1 TSCVIYRDPSRSAIT
16 ALSHVT
22 AHARAASSEHE
33 RSIQARRPGA
43 ARDFGAGGAHMNAYA
58 FTRLIHVLVAVLG
71 IGLITAGAI
80 LTRPSTGLA
89 PIAIRSLARWAS
101 AAMLVMFVSGM
112 LLDYFSAGAFHH
124 ATWFRLA
131 IAASIA
137 AGVVVGYARRAIGQ
151 AIAGKS

>member
-1 TSCVIYRDPSRSAIT
+1 
-16 ALSHVT
+16 
-22 AHARAASSEHE
+22 
-33 RSIQARRPGA
+33 
-43 ARDFGAGGAHMNAYA
+43 MNAYA

-151 AIAGKS
+151 AIAGKSDSERAVRRAAGAIRIALVLVAFIVVLMVRRPFE